1 MATNN
6 REAIGMAKGITTVTQ
21 IEKALRQV
29 RKTGEQV
36 AIPLAAHKGLEL
48 RIRPSGGDVTATF
61 RHRYKHPYTAKRPYM
76 TLGEYPYMTLEQA
89 RDAHRANMSLLS
101 QSIDPKTHREQ
112 QRIAQ
117 AAAMNNGFAD
127 VAAAWLEHNMQ
138 SNPADNTVKEW
149 KRLIKFAVDEWGKTP
164 VGDITPPM
172 VLELCRKLQS
182 DRVSTGKRVR
192 SMCERIFA
200 FAVGNGLIE
209 SNPALEIKGLMLTA
223 KTVHH
228 HALTTPLPFAQLLRD
243 IDAMED
249 SNERTALQLM
259 ALLFTRSGDMVAVK
273 WCDIDFDAAVWTLMP
288 QKGQGRSDMVDE
300 LIIPLP
306 QQALTLLK
314 EQHKKTGMYEHVF
327 HSHRTRKTQHT
338 NVEKLSVTLSTI
350 NNGRYKGKHVPHG
363 FRASALTMIQEQ
375 LKYPKELPD
384 IQLGHI
390 IKDNNGTAYNRV
402 KFLDERTE
410 MLQKWADYQDELKT
424 GTSVIRADFK
434 NKKEKQ
440 A

>member
-1 MATNN
+1 MAQ
-6 REAIGMAKGITTVTQ
+6 GITTDKQ
-21 IEKALRQV
+21 IKKAIREAVKAGKQTAHPI
-29 RKTGEQV
+29 TGY
-36 AIPLAAHKGLEL
+36 KGLEL
-48 RIRPSGGDVTATF
+48 RIRPSRDDVTATF

-76 TLGEYPYMTLEQA
+76 TIGQYPYMTLEQA
-89 RDAHRANMSLLS
+89 RDAHRANMALLA
-101 QSIDPKTHREQ
+101 QRIDPMTHREQ
-112 QRIAQ
+112 QRIEQ

-127 VAAAWLEHNMQ
+127 VASRWLADKTSNKNNM
-138 SNPADNTVKEW
+138 PALNTVKEW
-149 KRLIKFAVDEWGKTP
+149 QRLIGFAVNDWGDTP
-164 VGDITPPM
+164 IKDITPPM
-172 VLELCRKLQS
+172 VLELCRNLQS

-209 SNPALEIKGLMLTA
+209 TNPAIDVKKLLQTIKTTHQHAITKPLE
-223 KTVHH
+223 
-228 HALTTPLPFAQLLRD
+228 FAQLLKD
-243 IDAMED
+243 IDALKD

-259 ALLFTRSGDMVAVK
+259 ALLFTRSGDTVAVK
-273 WCDIDFDAAVWTLMP
+273 WCDIDFDAAVWTLIP

-306 QQALTLLK
+306 QQAIAILK

-338 NVEKLSVTLSTI
+338 NVEKLSVTLSTM
-350 NNGRYKGKHVPHG
+350 NNGRYKCKHVPHG

-375 LKYPKELPD
+375 LGYAHHLPD
-384 IQLGHI
+384 IQLGHTV
-390 IKDNNGTAYNRV
+390 KDNNGAAYNRA
-402 KFLDERTE
+402 KFISERTE

-434 NKKEKQ
+434 SKKEKQ